1 MLAVEPDVGA
11 AELKRVHRAL
21 QKQFHPDV
29 REAGEVS
36 LGRLLNEAYATL
48 SNDQV

>member
-1 MLAVEPDVGA
+1 MEPDVGA

-29 REAGEVS
+29 REAGEGS
-36 LGRLLNEAYATL
+36 LGLLLNEAYATL